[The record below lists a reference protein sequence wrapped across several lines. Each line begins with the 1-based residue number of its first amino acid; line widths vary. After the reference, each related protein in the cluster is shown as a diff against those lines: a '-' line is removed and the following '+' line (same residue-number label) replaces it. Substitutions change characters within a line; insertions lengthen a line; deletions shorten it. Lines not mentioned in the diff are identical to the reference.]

1 MRSNS
6 SLLWTLGFEI
16 AYRLEIKDRGTGQ
29 CPDCFTIV
37 FEIFEMIF
45 LPIHVSRW
53 SWQMPARLLS
63 NAERMS
69 LRCSLS
75 RRCSCWPSL
84 MPNSSK
90 RYSMTWSSDML
101 LLRSSSYSRHEMF
114 SPRGVSSSSESSYC
128 TMGSERVIHNNEG
141 RVGCTLLPLLSGI
154 LKLVLKKFCTSSI
167 DSIISV

>member
-53 SWQMPARLLS
+53 S
-63 NAERMS
+63 
-69 LRCSLS
+69 
-75 RRCSCWPSL
+75 
-84 MPNSSK
+84 
-90 RYSMTWSSDML
+90 
-101 LLRSSSYSRHEMF
+101 
-114 SPRGVSSSSESSYC
+114 
-128 TMGSERVIHNNEG
+128 
-141 RVGCTLLPLLSGI
+141 
-154 LKLVLKKFCTSSI
+154 
-167 DSIISV
+167 